1 MFIAKTRSHLTPRRE
16 KKHNETTMIRQRLSA
31 FLKLKWISFV
41 TVSSCTKQEESRK
54 RPWLT
59 LAYWERDQRVGNMYY
74 GYDDTINI
82 YESKSKGHRQG
93 LCLKDLNRTCEMNDN
108 TKIAFKNIGDG
119 IQVSLEDGSIW
130 IYNKSDSP
138 VFLNG
143 ELLQRL
149 YHTDT
154 PRVDKLPSG
163 YGLKV
168 FDCNSNVSTRQCL
181 DKRREEQHCLR
192 VSFVKGFG
200 RGYKR
205 QTIMNCPCWIEIF
218 FTLPKS

>member
-1 MFIAKTRSHLTPRRE
+1 MFWQKFCLFFKLDFKSSLLGLT
-16 KKHNETTMIRQRLSA
+16 
-31 FLKLKWISFV
+31 
-41 TVSSCTKQEESRK
+41 CTKEEQRR

-59 LAYWERDQRVGNMYY
+59 LAYWERDKRVGNMYH
-74 GYDDTINI
+74 GYDTTINI
-82 YESKSKGHRQG
+82 YESKSKGHTQG
-93 LCLKDLNRTCEMNDN
+93 LCLKELHRTCEMNDP
-108 TKIAFKNIGDG
+108 TKVVFRNIGEG

-130 IYNKSDSP
+130 IYNKSTSP

-149 YHTDT
+149 HHTQT

-168 FDCNSNVSTRQCL
+168 FDCSANVASRQDL
-181 DKRREEQHCLR
+181 DKRRDETHCLR

-205 QTIMNCPCWIEIF
+205 QTIMNCPCWVEMF
-218 FTLPKS
+218 FSLPKS

>member
-1 MFIAKTRSHLTPRRE
+1 M
-16 KKHNETTMIRQRLSA
+16 
-31 FLKLKWISFV
+31 SFV
-41 TVSSCTKQEESRK
+41 AVSTCTKREQARK
-54 RPWLT
+54 RPWLM
-59 LAYWERDQRVGNMYY
+59 LAYWEHEQRVGNMYH
-74 GYDDTINI
+74 GYEDTINI

-108 TKIAFKNIGDG
+108 TKIPFRNIGEG
-119 IQVSLEDGSIW
+119 IQVSLEDGDIW
-130 IYNKSDSP
+130 VYNKSESP

-149 YHTDT
+149 HHTDT

-163 YGLKV
+163 YGRKV
-168 FDCNSNVSTRQCL
+168 FDCNANVSTRQSL

-205 QTIMNCPCWIEIF
+205 QTIMNCPCWIEMF
-218 FTLPKS
+218 FTLPAS